1 MKKKYDYALVSGGF
15 DPVHVG
21 HLRMFQDAKK
31 LSDNVIVLLNNDDWL
46 IKKKGKPFMSQKQ
59 RKEILE
65 EFASITQ
72 VIIQKFS
79 EESSN
84 FAIEEFA
91 KNNKKKSICYCNGGD
106 RNNTDNIREAVIC
119 KKLGID
125 LLFGVGGDEKIESS
139 SKLSKNY
146 LGNIEEKPWGNYHI
160 IAKNT
165 GYQIK
170 EIRVYENSKLS
181 LQKHKSRSE
190 FWQIIKG
197 KCKII
202 IEEKLFYLKEKDHI
216 YIPENTVHRIEN
228 IGKGELI
235 FLEIQLGKDLKEE
248 DIIRLEDDYG
258 RA

>member
-1 MKKKYDYALVSGGF
+1 MGYIIQMKKKYDYALVSGGF

-31 LSDNVIVLLNNDDWL
+31 LSDKVIVLLNNDDWL
-46 IKKKGKPFMSQKQ
+46 IKKKGKPFMNQTQ

-65 EFASITQ
+65 EFESISQ
-72 VIIQKFS
+72 VIIQKSS
-79 EESSN
+79 EESSS

-106 RNNTDNIREAVIC
+106 RNNTENIREAVIC
-119 KKLGID
+119 KKLDID
-125 LLFGVGGDEKIESS
+125 LVFGVGGDEKIESS

-170 EIRVYENSKLS
+170 EIRLPNYFIRRLWRPCN
-181 LQKHKSRSE
+181 
-190 FWQIIKG
+190 F
-197 KCKII
+197 
-202 IEEKLFYLKEKDHI
+202 LFRYS
-216 YIPENTVHRIEN
+216 N
-228 IGKGELI
+228 
-235 FLEIQLGKDLKEE
+235 
-248 DIIRLEDDYG
+248 
-258 RA
+258 

>member
-31 LSDNVIVLLNNDDWL
+31 LSDKVIVLLNNDDWL
-46 IKKKGKPFMSQKQ
+46 IKKKGKPFMNQKQ
-59 RKEILE
+59 RKKILE
-65 EFASITQ
+65 EFESISQ
-72 VIIQKFS
+72 VIIQKSS
-79 EESSN
+79 EESSS
-84 FAIEEFA
+84 FAIKEFA

-106 RNNTDNIREAVIC
+106 RNNTENIREAVIC
-119 KKLGID
+119 KKLDID
-125 LLFGVGGDEKIESS
+125 LVFGVGGDEKIESS

-202 IEEKLFYLKEKDHI
+202 IEEKIDEEKEKLFFLF
-216 YIPENTVHRIEN
+216 P
-228 IGKGELI
+228 I
-235 FLEIQLGKDLKEE
+235 FLDFE
-248 DIIRLEDDYG
+248 
-258 RA
+258 